1 MKGKKIKLRKLI
13 FDGQSC
19 ITGYLIEVFTIESI
33 VNSFIIVIL
42 RFLNIFV
49 GLETKK
55 NSFCMFWIERRFK
68 CLH

>member
-1 MKGKKIKLRKLI
+1 
-13 FDGQSC
+13 
-19 ITGYLIEVFTIESI
+19 LIEVFTIESI

-55 NSFCMFWIERRFK
+55 NSFCMF
-68 CLH
+68 

>member
-49 GLETKK
+49 GLGTKK
-55 NSFCMFWIERRFK
+55 K
-68 CLH
+68 